1 MEMETVPP
9 PSLIVRIRLFLVDG
23 DDDMLCESSKI
34 RRTIDRAVIARS
46 RLMLSQ
52 VTIVML
58 LVIYID
64 LMEGRSRCYGYD
76 SFRPSCKWQ
85 RSASGCSGG
94 GGGLAIDSQ
103 ESEAQ
108 APWAS
113 A

>member
-1 MEMETVPP
+1 MEMETVRL
-9 PSLIVRIRLFLVDG
+9 SLIVRSRLFLVDG

-34 RRTIDRAVIARS
+34 RRTIDRAIIARS
-46 RLMLSQ
+46 RLMLPK

-64 LMEGRSRCYGYD
+64 VRSHCYGYD

-85 RSASGCSGG
+85 SSASG

-113 A
+113 T